1 MREIDLQ
8 ALIQS
13 IEAEQRAIES
23 LRKTIEADR
32 KERQQSSETD
42 RKERQEAFEADRKER
57 QQSSETDRKERQEAF
72 EADRKARQEMS
83 EKIAKAAEE
92 SNRKWDDLRELQ
104 IQSIQR
110 MDRSIDKST
119 EKMEKIAK
127 AAEESNRKWDELREL
142 HVQSIQRMERS
153 VEQSTEESNRKWDEL
168 RELQVQSIQ
177 RMERSIDKSIAKAVN
192 QIAGLFTT
200 QWGQLVES
208 LVEPGCVEQFRKI
221 GIDISRTMQRIERA
235 DPDGRQMEIDVLL
248 VNGKEIVAVEVK
260 AKLKVAN
267 VEKHEENLG
276 RFREVFQEYQDKE
289 VLGAVA
295 ALSFDSDS
303 DKYAWRRGMFVL
315 KPEQGLVQIANGAD
329 FLPKR
334 F

>member
-32 KERQQSSETD
+32 KARQQSSD
-42 RKERQEAFEADRKER
+42 ADRK
-57 QQSSETDRKERQEAF
+57 D
-72 EADRKARQEMS
+72 RQEML
-83 EKIAKAAEE
+83 EKIVKAAEE

-104 IQSIQR
+104 
-110 MDRSIDKST
+110 
-119 EKMEKIAK
+119 
-127 AAEESNRKWDELREL
+127 
-142 HVQSIQRMERS
+142 
-153 VEQSTEESNRKWDEL
+153 
-168 RELQVQSIQ
+168 VQSIQ
-177 RMERSIDKSIAKAVN
+177 RMERSIEQSIAKAVN

-221 GIDISRTMQRIERA
+221 GINISRTMQRIERA

-248 VNGKEIVAVEVK
+248 VNGKEVVAVEVK

-276 RFREVFQEYQDKE
+276 RFREVFHEYQDKE

>member
-1 MREIDLQ
+1 MREIDLP
-8 ALIQS
+8 ALVQS

-23 LRKTIEADR
+23 LRKTIEADQ
-32 KERQQSSETD
+32 KA
-42 RKERQEAFEADRKER
+42 RQEAFEADRKTQR
-57 QQSSETDRKERQEAF
+57 EAA
-72 EADRKARQEMS
+72 EKVARAWESDRKAWQKWQES
-83 EKIAKAAEE
+83 QRKAAEE
-92 SNRKWDDLRELQ
+92 SNRKWDDLREFQ
-104 IQSIQR
+104 RQSIRR
-110 MDRSIDKST
+110 MEQSID
-119 EKMEKIAK
+119 
-127 AAEESNRKWDELREL
+127 
-142 HVQSIQRMERS
+142 
-153 VEQSTEESNRKWDEL
+153 
-168 RELQVQSIQ
+168 
-177 RMERSIDKSIAKAVN
+177 KAVN

-221 GIDISRTMQRIERA
+221 GMDISRTMQRIERA

-248 VNGKEIVAVEVK
+248 VNGKEVVAVEVK
-260 AKLKVAN
+260 ANLKVAN

-276 RFREVFQEYQDKE
+276 HFREVFHEYRDKE

-315 KPEQGLVQIANGAD
+315 KPEQGLVRIANGAD
-329 FLPKR
+329 FVSKR

>member
-23 LRKTIEADR
+23 LRKTIEADH
-32 KERQQSSETD
+32 Q
-42 RKERQEAFEADRKER
+42 
-57 QQSSETDRKERQEAF
+57 
-72 EADRKARQEMS
+72 ARQET
-83 EKIAKAAEE
+83 A
-92 SNRKWDDLRELQ
+92 
-104 IQSIQR
+104 
-110 MDRSIDKST
+110 
-119 EKMEKIAK
+119 EKIAK

-142 HVQSIQRMERS
+142 QSQSIQRMERS
-153 VEQSTEESNRKWDEL
+153 IDQSTENAEKIAKAAEESNRKWDEL
-168 RELQVQSIQ
+168 RELQSQSIQ
-177 RMERSIDKSIAKAVN
+177 RMERSIDQSIAKAVN

-260 AKLKVAN
+260 AKLKVVN

-276 RFREVFQEYQDKE
+276 RFREVFHEYQDKE

>member
-23 LRKTIEADR
+23 LRKTIEADH
-32 KERQQSSETD
+32 KAQQKSSDAD
-42 RKERQEAFEADRKER
+42 RKERQEAFEADRKE
-57 QQSSETDRKERQEAF
+57 
-72 EADRKARQEMS
+72 RQEMS

-92 SNRKWDDLRELQ
+92 SNRKWDELRELQ
-104 IQSIQR
+104 I
-110 MDRSIDKST
+110 
-119 EKMEKIAK
+119 
-127 AAEESNRKWDELREL
+127 
-142 HVQSIQRMERS
+142 
-153 VEQSTEESNRKWDEL
+153 
-168 RELQVQSIQ
+168 QSIQ

-276 RFREVFQEYQDKE
+276 RFREVFHEYQDKE

>member
-1 MREIDLQ
+1 MREVDLQ

-13 IEAEQRAIES
+13 IESEQRAIES
-23 LRKTIEADR
+23 LRKTIEVDHQA
-32 KERQQSSETD
+32 RQQSSEAD

-57 QQSSETDRKERQEAF
+57 QK
-72 EADRKARQEMS
+72 MS
-83 EKIAKAAEE
+83 EKIAKAAE
-92 SNRKWDDLRELQ
+92 
-104 IQSIQR
+104 
-110 MDRSIDKST
+110 
-119 EKMEKIAK
+119 A
-127 AAEESNRKWDELREL
+127 SNRKWDELREFQR
-142 HVQSIQRMERS
+142 QSIQRMERS
-153 VEQSTEESNRKWDEL
+153 IDKSTKESNRKWDEL
-168 RELQVQSIQ
+168 RELQIQSIQ
-177 RMERSIDKSIAKAVN
+177 RMELSIDKSIAKAVN

-276 RFREVFQEYQDKE
+276 RFREVFHEYQDKE

>member
-1 MREIDLQ
+1 MRKIDLQ
-8 ALIQS
+8 TLIQS

-32 KERQQSSETD
+32 KAQQET
-42 RKERQEAFEADRKER
+42 A
-57 QQSSETDRKERQEAF
+57 
-72 EADRKARQEMS
+72 
-83 EKIAKAAEE
+83 EKIMERAAEE
-92 SNRKWDDLRELQ
+92 SRRGWKDLRELQ
-104 IQSIQR
+104 I
-110 MDRSIDKST
+110 
-119 EKMEKIAK
+119 
-127 AAEESNRKWDELREL
+127 
-142 HVQSIQRMERS
+142 
-153 VEQSTEESNRKWDEL
+153 
-168 RELQVQSIQ
+168 QSIQ

-200 QWGQLVES
+200 QWGLLVES

-267 VEKHEENLG
+267 VEKHEENLE
-276 RFREVFQEYQDKE
+276 RFREVFHEYQDKE

-303 DKYAWRRGMFVL
+303 DKYAWRRRMFVL

>member
-32 KERQQSSETD
+32 KAQ
-42 RKERQEAFEADRKER
+42 
-57 QQSSETDRKERQEAF
+57 
-72 EADRKARQEMS
+72 QEMS
-83 EKIAKAAEE
+83 
-92 SNRKWDDLRELQ
+92 
-104 IQSIQR
+104 
-110 MDRSIDKST
+110 
-119 EKMEKIAK
+119 EKIAK

-142 HVQSIQRMERS
+142 QIQSIQRMERS
-153 VEQSTEESNRKWDEL
+153 IDKSTENAEKIVERAAEESNRKWDEL
-168 RELQVQSIQ
+168 RELHVQSIQ

-276 RFREVFQEYQDKE
+276 RFREVFHEYRDKE